1 MYEHKRSTILFRF
14 LAFILPLIVIS
25 IVVTGLI
32 LSSTTYEYFQQSVN
46 QDYRN
51 IITSV
56 SGEIRLYMKNA
67 ERGLEGLSWVISSA
81 KMDPWQEEIS
91 LTAFHHVTP
100 EFLSISLVSPH
111 GAEIINVGQETADRV
126 DAVDEAFREA
136 LQGRIAVSGVTV
148 TEENIPHLYI
158 AVPVTRLGKVEKV
171 LLGELNLKSVWDV
184 LEGIKIGRTGQV
196 YLMDLSGRLIG
207 HKEMDRVVRAV
218 QAAESHVLERL
229 EESEDRPLQWTEVT
243 EEGDVFCLGYT
254 IPDLRWII
262 VLSQSEHEIYSYVRE
277 NVQWAVIAT
286 LIITMLAGLL
296 GWSQVKRFLKP
307 IHALHRQVQKI
318 GQGDLDQKISVDS
331 RDEIGDLSL
340 AFNEMTDSLKGFIES
355 KGEVKNAEELVHA
368 QNLAILGT
376 TSTKVTHEVGNLLT
390 NVGMGLLTLKNET
403 LTPRGAK
410 VIEILERDAVRVR
423 QFIRS
428 FLQFAKIPQL
438 NLERV
443 SLDDLL
449 DELLVVHQR
458 ETETRSVQMKLV
470 WRRELPRVRADR
482 HLMYQVFNNLI
493 KNSLE
498 ALDGPGSIMIE
509 GSNADGFLLVSIT
522 DTGPGMTPQVLEK
535 IFEPFYTSKGKRGTG
550 LGLSICKTIVE
561 AHRGTIECSSEP
573 GRGATFVI
581 KLPLL

>member
-1 MYEHKRSTILFRF
+1 MHEHKRSTILFRF
-14 LAFILPLIVIS
+14 LAFMLPLIVIS
-25 IVVTGLI
+25 IVVTSLI
-32 LSSTTYEYFQQSVN
+32 LSSTTYKYFQQSVN

-91 LTAFHHVTP
+91 LSAFYHVTP
-100 EFLSISLVSPH
+100 EFLSISLVSPN
-111 GAEIINVGQETADRV
+111 GAEIITVGQETAGRV

-148 TEENIPHLYI
+148 TEENIPRLYI

-184 LEGIKIGRTGQV
+184 LEGIEIGRTGQV

-229 EESEDRPLQWTEVT
+229 KESEDRPLQWTEAT
-243 EEGDVFCLGYT
+243 EEGNVFCLGYT
-254 IPDLRWII
+254 IPDLQWII
-262 VLSQSEHEIYSYVRE
+262 VLSQSEQEIYSYVRE

-286 LIITMLAGLL
+286 LIITLLAGLL

-340 AFNEMTDSLKGFIES
+340 AFNEMTDSLKGFIER
-355 KGEVKNAEELVHA
+355 EVRNAEELVHA
-368 QNLAILGT
+368 RNLAILGM

-403 LTPRGAK
+403 LTPHGAK
-410 VIEILERDAVRVR
+410 VIEILEKDAVRVR

-443 SLDDLL
+443 SMDDLL
-449 DELLVVHQR
+449 GDLLVVHHR
-458 ETETRSVQMKLV
+458 ETETSSVQMKLV
-470 WRRELPRVRADR
+470 WRRELPRVRADH

-493 KNSLE
+493 RNSLE

-509 GSNADGFLLVSIT
+509 GSKADGFLLVSIT
-522 DTGPGMTPQVLEK
+522 DTGPGMTPQVREK
-535 IFEPFYTSKGKRGTG
+535 IFEPFYTTKGRKGTG

-561 AHRGTIECSSEP
+561 AHRGTIECLSEP
-573 GRGATFVI
+573 GKGATFVI